1 MSRIGDFMK
10 EAEGIARNLGIMDI
24 MERYGAHDT
33 FEEFV
38 DGLFCK
44 YAENSSRRPEDDAL
58 VKENE
63 KFYNVGES
71 DYAKHRIQV
80 WDIVEEY
87 HLDFFTGNVL
97 KYMLRKKGRTDVEV
111 AANRRKDLLK
121 AKHYIEHMVSLL
133 DDAERARTD
142 REITENFT

>member
-10 EAEGIARNLGIMDI
+10 EAEGIARSLGIMEI
-24 MERYGAHDT
+24 MERYGTHDT

-44 YAENSSRRPEDDAL
+44 YAENSSRRTEDDAF

-63 KFYNVGES
+63 KFYNFGES

-87 HLDFFTGNVL
+87 NLDFFTGNVL
-97 KYMLRKKGRTDVEV
+97 KYILRKKGETDVEV

-121 AKHYIEHMVSLL
+121 AKHYIEHMVSML
-133 DDAERARTD
+133 DDAERAMAN